1 MLKSTGVYFEGKD
14 KPPGFP
20 SLALRLYIA
29 SVIVLVFV
37 QHFGFRIVSIPVEQA
52 RAEIAGYET
61 YEAQTKDQAQAQP
74 KSHQRAIVLSSAYG
88 IRLGGAFVP
97 FGDGPAAG
105 DAVIVKTRPDF
116 VSGMPRAKK
125 FERMWFFARRV
136 IAALSL
142 GIIPSPV
149 SYSVMSVA
157 ATAGARVDFSGAS
170 VGTSGGVIA
179 PAGLSVAGA
188 GSAYFDARGSMQV
201 PDGSVFLK
209 SATPYAIDSRFRG
222 AYETREIAGKIV
234 LLAGPLWRALP

>member
-1 MLKSTGVYFEGKD
+1 MLKSTGVYFDGKD
-14 KPPGFP
+14 KRPGFA
-20 SLALRLYIA
+20 SFALRLYIA
-29 SVIVLVFV
+29 SVIALVAV
-37 QHFGFRIVSIPVEQA
+37 QYFGFRIVSIPVEQA
-52 RAEIAGYET
+52 RAEITGYET
-61 YEAQTKDQAQAQP
+61 YEAQAGGRP
-74 KSHQRAIVLSSAYG
+74 KTSQRALVLSSAYG

-97 FGDGPAAG
+97 FGGGPQAG

-125 FERMWFFARRV
+125 FERVWFFARRV

-157 ATAGARVDFSGAS
+157 ATAGARVDFSGISAGAS
-170 VGTSGGVIA
+170 GT
-179 PAGLSVAGA
+179 AGLSAAGA
-188 GSAYFDARGSMQV
+188 GSVYFDARGSVQV

-209 SATPYAIDSRFRG
+209 SAAAYAIDSRFRG
-222 AYETREIAGKIV
+222 AYETREIAGKII